1 MDDMNDIGGIG
12 LVTGLCNALGSI
24 LKGIPNFPDWM
35 IPIALPIAGSVGL
48 VLLQGVTPKNA
59 VEGFLC
65 GSAAVGIHQ
74 AVRNVRSRE

>member
-1 MDDMNDIGGIG
+1 MDDMNQIGGIG

-35 IPIALPIAGSVGL
+35 IPVALPIAGAVGL
-48 VLLQGVTPKNA
+48 SLLQGATPKNA

-65 GSAAVGIHQ
+65 GSAAVGLNQ
-74 AVRNVRSRE
+74 AVRHVRARE